1 MTSQGP
7 QISNVSQQIMANTNR
22 VNTKIDEL
30 ATTLEGLSLNK
41 DIKEHINNQ
50 LAGIIRQVEEEK
62 RKPNMKVK
70 DLEPYEGEKGKL
82 RSWLTAAHLNMENKG
97 IEGEDAKIRF
107 IGGHLK
113 GKAWDWFEPIL
124 RERDTLPRASWSE
137 RAVRILGSY
146 KEMKKALNQV
156 FGDSDEKRTAAEKPQ
171 RLFQER
177 SVTEYITNLTQR
189 AFELLG
195 SPSPPNVPLSSLA
208 LLHHPTCL

>member
-7 QISNVSQQIMANTNR
+7 QISNVSQQIMANTDR
-22 VNTKIDEL
+22 MNTKIDEL

-137 RAVRILGSY
+137 RAVRILESY
-146 KEMKKALNQV
+146 KEMKRV
-156 FGDSDEKRTAAEKPQ
+156 DRTTS
-171 RLFQER
+171 
-177 SVTEYITNLTQR
+177 SVMRT
-189 AFELLG
+189 
-195 SPSPPNVPLSSLA
+195 
-208 LLHHPTCL
+208 

>member
-1 MTSQGP
+1 M
-7 QISNVSQQIMANTNR
+7 
-22 VNTKIDEL
+22 NTKTDGL

-146 KEMKKALNQV
+146 KEMKRV
-156 FGDSDEKRTAAEKPQ
+156 DRTTS
-171 RLFQER
+171 
-177 SVTEYITNLTQR
+177 SVMRT
-189 AFELLG
+189 
-195 SPSPPNVPLSSLA
+195 
-208 LLHHPTCL
+208 

>member
-22 VNTKIDEL
+22 MNTKIDEL

-97 IEGEDAKIRF
+97 IEGEDAKI
-107 IGGHLK
+107 
-113 GKAWDWFEPIL
+113 
-124 RERDTLPRASWSE
+124 
-137 RAVRILGSY
+137 
-146 KEMKKALNQV
+146 
-156 FGDSDEKRTAAEKPQ
+156 
-171 RLFQER
+171 
-177 SVTEYITNLTQR
+177 
-189 AFELLG
+189 
-195 SPSPPNVPLSSLA
+195 
-208 LLHHPTCL
+208 